1 MAAPRPESIAD
12 QVVAK
17 KKKRLTADEPRVPT
31 GGGINTN
38 YGPQQPDGRIW
49 QEKLR
54 DGGNSAI
61 NYALGPHAQSL
72 MDLSQFSDAADMQ
85 DAAANNLELSN
96 AAKDGRWW
104 DAAKAAPWA
113 IGSSA
118 MALIPGASIG
128 PLDNMAKGTTSLAD
142 ETAKSTKRPAKVR
155 PPGAPINPRVKIG
168 HNMPPPDLNLEN
180 TLQARADQ
188 MNLPPNQRIQ
198 PDPNRRRVLDTNY
211 QQQAPVGPRTD
222 LAANYPRNPNPNAQ
236 LPKGDRGRVLVDRK
250 TEIAARLAEKIKARG
265 LIGTDVQYFYSS
277 DGPIYRAAMKAG
289 LSHDEAVQYLN
300 DFAQHYAA
308 TSPRTDTTQNLRN
321 ATLSMAKQAANIPH
335 RQVMGP
341 GTETKGVKGI
351 SEKGYPMMTG
361 KGGIHGGLLDSVI
374 SGEGIN
380 NLTNPKPSTFGG
392 NMSGNLSGV
401 TADTHA
407 IRGVLMALNEIDPG
421 SVPDSWLI
429 PEHIPAY
436 RADHTKLNP
445 SMINDTLASQMIG
458 PRGATTSAQ
467 TEYPVIA
474 DIWHEVA
481 RVLGVEPAEAQA
493 LGWFSLGDETNL
505 GSQLATVGE
514 LMDQR
519 INVTSQAMQNSPED
533 VARALF
539 RRQIPLM
546 GVAGA
551 GGAMGLGAMSNSD
564 QQQEPRRDVY

>member
-17 KKKRLTADEPRVPT
+17 KKKRLTAGEPRVPME
-31 GGGINTN
+31 GINTN

-49 QEKLR
+49 QEKAR
-54 DGGNSAI
+54 DASNSAV
-61 NYALGPHAQSL
+61 NYALGPHAQPL
-72 MDLSQFSDAADMQ
+72 MELSQFSDAADMQ
-85 DAAANNLELSN
+85 DAAANNQELSS
-96 AAKDGRWW
+96 AVWDGRWG

-128 PLDNMAKGTTSLAD
+128 PLDNMAKGSTSIAD
-142 ETAKSTKRPAKVR
+142 ETAKATKRSAKT
-155 PPGAPINPRVKIG
+155 PGAPINPRVKIG
-168 HNMPPPDLNLEN
+168 HNQPPPDLNLEN

-188 MNLPPNQRIQ
+188 MSLPPDQRIQ
-198 PDPNRRRVLDTNY
+198 PDPNRRRILDTNY
-211 QQQAPVGPRTD
+211 QQQAPTGPRPD
-222 LAANYPRNPNPNAQ
+222 LAANYPRNPDPNAK

-250 TEIAARLAEKIKARG
+250 AEIAARLADKIKARG

-289 LSHDEAVQYLN
+289 LTHDEATQYLN

-321 ATLSMAKQAANIPH
+321 ATLSMAKQAGNIPH
-335 RQVMGP
+335 RQVIGP
-341 GTETKGVKGI
+341 GTIGADGTKGI

-421 SVPDSWLI
+421 SVPDSWLM

-436 RADHTKLNP
+436 RADHTSLNP
-445 SMINDTLASQMIG
+445 SMINDTLSSQMIG
-458 PRGATTSAQ
+458 PKGATTSAQ

-474 DIWHEVA
+474 DVWHEVA
-481 RVLGVEPAEAQA
+481 NILGVQPAEAQA

-519 INVTSQAMQNSPED
+519 INVTSQAMKNSPED

-546 GVAGA
+546 GVAPV
-551 GGAMGLGAMSNSD
+551 GGAVGLGAMSGSE
-564 QQQEPRRDVY
+564 QQQEPRRERP